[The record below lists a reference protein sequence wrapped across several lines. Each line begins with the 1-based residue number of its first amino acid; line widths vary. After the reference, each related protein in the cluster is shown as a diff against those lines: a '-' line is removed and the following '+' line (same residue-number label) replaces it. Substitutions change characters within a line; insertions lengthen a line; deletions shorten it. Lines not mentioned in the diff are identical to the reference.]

1 MEENISNERGRLMTD
16 TTTGATPSKAD
27 IAWNVIKMVFHNN
40 TINAQ
45 TNISDFFTPARLIFY
60 QNLFN
65 GAVATQIDA
74 TTPYRWVPV
83 KDTEF
88 TGITTAGALETV
100 VEAHLTA
107 KSTAGTG
114 TGGTNA

>member
-1 MEENISNERGRLMTD
+1 MTD

-27 IAWNVIKMVFHNN
+27 IAWNVIKMVFHSN
-40 TINAQ
+40 TINAE
-45 TNISDFFTPARLIFY
+45 TNISDFFTPDRLIFY

-65 GAVATQIDA
+65 GPVATQING

-88 TGITTAGALETV
+88 SGITTGGALETV
-100 VEAHLTA
+100 VVAHLTDPPA
-107 KSTAGTG
+107 TSSTSAASTG
-114 TGGTNA
+114 ATTTGGKDA